1 MISPI
6 SNNKLKPF
14 IECKDHLVTNEK
26 FSILIDEETELLVT
40 NPQPTESEINK
51 YYESE
56 EYNSHSEKSNS
67 LFDKIYE
74 FVRVINI
81 KNKYSIIEKNIDTKG
96 NILDIGCGTGD
107 FLEFCKSKKWN
118 IHGIEPN
125 KKARE
130 ISEKKINIDI
140 NPNTSIKKLPDESFD
155 VITMWHVL
163 EHRYDIIDTIKNL
176 KRIIKPNGIII
187 IALPNYKSFDA
198 KYYKRYWAA
207 YDVPRHLF
215 HFSRKT
221 IDYIFQKNN
230 LFLKKTYPMYFD
242 AFYVSMIS
250 EKNKTKKLN
259 PIKAIFIGFIS
270 NLFSLFSKE
279 SSSLIYIAK
288 KI

>member
-14 IECKDHLVTNEK
+14 IECKDHLVTNEN